1 MLDKFQALF
10 GEQIQEQ
17 NEKIEILKSEKNI
30 LQKHV
35 MELKRE
41 NLDLQKGV

>member
-1 MLDKFQALF
+1 MLDKFQVLF